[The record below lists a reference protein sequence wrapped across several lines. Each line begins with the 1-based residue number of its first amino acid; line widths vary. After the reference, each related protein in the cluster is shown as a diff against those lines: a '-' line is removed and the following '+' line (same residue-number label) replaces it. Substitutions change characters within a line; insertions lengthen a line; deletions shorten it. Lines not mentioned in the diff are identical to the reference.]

1 MSFDTKKAESLRKP
15 FTIVELHL
23 DINDPAQ
30 DSTFALQS
38 DSYGTPKTTD
48 DPAAYTGV
56 DFRVY
61 AYADQEIFGYG
72 GHFPGLVKV
81 ISTPPKIDPGKS
93 LGFRATATIELTDF
107 ISDDSFELPSP
118 YDDRRVTGSHFL
130 KLFARN
136 HLKNRRLKVIRGY
149 DPFNYDLSNCEVEH
163 YIIDSFTYPDRNG
176 RVTIRAIDELILLE
190 RKKAKAPLVSKGEL
204 ASSITTA
211 SGTLDYSSEDPDEYG
226 AVSATGYVA
235 IEKEIMAYT
244 VSSVTATGG
253 TLTLTRAQFGTE
265 LKAHDAG
272 ESIQKCIVYN
282 DENII
287 DIITDLITNH
297 TNIPSSWIPTT
308 DWNTLKTGDLAN
320 YNLTRAIYKPE
331 DVKSLLNELVQL
343 AGLSVYADIV
353 NQEIVILAFPDFST
367 TVIDLNEDEHIEQG
381 TLRVRQRFDQQITRQ
396 AIFWDKFDA
405 TESDEE
411 KNFRKKF
418 QVIDGTAESDADIS
432 NTSEAKTVK
441 SSWLENSAED
451 NQLATSFAQRQINRF
466 SQVPLEVEF
475 ELDQKYVG
483 TVTGGRVWL
492 GAIFSLTS
500 SQIVDGGLNPVQTN
514 FQCTSIRPV
523 NNRLN
528 KWQVTGLSYV
538 SSAVVDADL
547 YIDEDKTDYLLTDDL
562 NTTEAREY
570 VVVINSGVKICA
582 SSTANAAFRQ
592 GTFFSGATLKLIN
605 LGQILGHGGDGGTG
619 GSMSAYPTCTAGT
632 PGDGSAGGDALELTT
647 DATIDNSF
655 GLIYGGGGGA
665 SGALATVCFF
675 DTETSTE
682 FSVGGQGGGG
692 GQGCSGGSGGAG
704 GTGNTAS
711 GSAGDNGSISGPG
724 ENGVRGGEWG
734 EAGDSEGGASGGAGG
749 KAIEL
754 NGNSVT
760 ITAGN
765 NSEQI
770 KGAVS

>member
-23 DINDPAQ
+23 DINDPAL

-61 AYADQEIFGYG
+61 AYADQAISGYG
-72 GHFPGLVKV
+72 GHFPGLRNV
-81 ISTPPKIDPGKS
+81 ISNPPKLEPGKD
-93 LGFRATATIELTDF
+93 LGFRANATIELTDF
-107 ISDDSFELPSP
+107 VSDDSFELPSP

-149 DPFNYDLSNCEVEH
+149 DPDNFDLNNCQVEH

-176 RVTIRAIDELILLE
+176 KVTIRAIDELILLE
-190 RKKAKAPLVSKGEL
+190 RKKAKAPIVSKGEL
-204 ASSITTA
+204 DADITTA
-211 SGTLDYSSEDPDEYG
+211 DGTLDYTSVDPDEYG
-226 AVSATGYVA
+226 AVSATGHVA

-253 TLTLTRAQFGTE
+253 TLTLTRGRFGTTS
-265 LKAHDAG
+265 KNHSAG
-272 ESIQKCIVYN
+272 ETIQKCIVYD

-287 DIITDLITNH
+287 DIITDLITNY
-297 TNIPSSWIPTT
+297 TNIPASWIPTA

-320 YNLTRAIYKPE
+320 YNLTRVLFKPE
-331 DVKSLLNELVQL
+331 DVKKLLNELIQL
-343 AGLSVYADIV
+343 AGLSIYADVV
-353 NQEIVILAFPDFST
+353 NQEIVILAFPDFAT

-381 TLRVRQRFDQQITRQ
+381 TLKVRQRFDDQITRQ
-396 AIFWDKFDA
+396 TVFWDKADA
-405 TESDEE
+405 SESDEE
-411 KNFRKKF
+411 RNFTKKF
-418 QVIDGTAESDADIS
+418 QVINGIVEADADIS
-432 NTSEAKTVK
+432 NTSEGKTQK
-441 SSWLENSAED
+441 FSWLVNSTED
-451 NQLATSFAQRQINRF
+451 NQLATSYAQRQINRF
-466 SQVPLEVEF
+466 SQVPVEVEF
-475 ELDQKYVG
+475 EIDQRYIG
-483 TVTGGRVWL
+483 TVTGGRMWL

-500 SQIVDGGLNPVQTN
+500 SQIVDGGLNPIQTN
-514 FQCTSIRPV
+514 FQCTSIKAA
-523 NNRLN
+523 NAKLD
-528 KWQVTGLSYV
+528 KWQVTGLSYTA
-538 SSAVVDADL
+538 AVPVDADL
-547 YIDEDKTDYLLTDDL
+547 YITEDKTDYLLTDDL
-562 NTTEAREY
+562 TTTEAREY

-592 GTFFSGATLKLIN
+592 GTFFAGATLKIVN

-619 GSMSAYPTCTAGT
+619 GSMSSFPTCSAGT
-632 PGDGSAGGDALELTT
+632 PSNGSAGSDALDLTT
-647 DATIDNSF
+647 DATIDNGF
-655 GLIYGGGGGA
+655 GLIYGGGGGGSGRLA
-665 SGALATVCFF
+665 SVCNS
-675 DTETSTE
+675 ELSI
-682 FSVGGQGGGG
+682 GGNGGGG
-692 GQGCSGGSGGAG
+692 GQGCSGGTGGAG
-704 GTGNTAS
+704 GTGGTTNGAT
-711 GSAGDNGSISGPG
+711 GPNGSISGPG
-724 ENGVRGGEWG
+724 SNGGAWG
-734 EAGDSEGGASGGAGG
+734 EDGGSEGGASGGAAG

-770 KGAVS
+770 RGAVS